1 MTWNFTVGRQLIWL
15 VALPII
21 CVGTFG
27 AASAHDIQTLLL
39 FRMIQAFG
47 SAPGLSVLVPGI
59 IADIYSLE
67 ERGTAMGIFFSVRT
81 SG

>member
-1 MTWNFTVGRQLIWL
+1 MTCNLTVGRRPIWL
-15 VALPII
+15 IALPIL
-21 CVGTFG
+21 CVGSFG
-27 AASAHDIQTLLL
+27 VASAHDVPTLLL

-47 SAPGLSVLVPGI
+47 AAPGLSVGPGI